1 MRAAVFTLAQART
14 PAAALATALGV
25 PLLDL
30 VVHRF
35 PDGELKL
42 TLGGAAETALLYV
55 PLDRPG
61 DKLLLVLMASEAL
74 RRNGARRVVLVAPYL
89 CYMRQDVAFHPLEAI
104 SQKVMGAMLAPAL
117 DRVVTVDAH
126 LHRTAALG
134 VVFPGIEAENLT
146 AWGVVAEALAQEKID
161 PRTVVVGPDVESGPL
176 VADLAGR
183 LGLDHAVGAKTRRGD
198 RDVSIVFDAAVSLAG
213 RPALLI
219 DDVVSSGGTL
229 VEVAEALGRAG
240 VTAIDAI
247 VTHALHDE
255 ETAARLARAGIRS
268 LRSSTS
274 VPHPSNAISLT
285 AMLAGALAREIA
297 AEATS

>member
-1 MRAAVFTLAQART
+1 MSAAIFTLAEARV
-14 PAAALATALGV
+14 PAGELAAALGV
-25 PLLDL
+25 PLFELL
-30 VVHRF
+30 VHRF
-35 PDGELKL
+35 PDGELRL

-61 DKLLLVLMASEAL
+61 DKLLVVLMASEAL
-74 RRNGARRVVLVAPYL
+74 RRNGARRIVLVAPYL

-104 SQKVMGAMLAPAL
+104 SQKVMGAMLTPAL

-126 LHRTAALG
+126 LHRTASLG
-134 VVFPGIEAENLT
+134 TVFPGIDAENLT
-146 AWGVVAEALAQEKID
+146 AWGVVAEVLAQERID

-183 LGLDHAVGAKTRRGD
+183 SGLGHAVGAKTRRGD
-198 RDVSIVFDAAVSLAG
+198 RDVSIAFEDPGRLAG
-213 RPALLI
+213 RPALI
-219 DDVVSSGGTL
+219 VDDVVSSGGTMI
-229 VEVAEALGRAG
+229 EVAEALGRAG
-240 VTAIDAI
+240 ATDIEAI
-247 VTHALHDE
+247 VTHALHDA
-255 ETAARLARAGIRS
+255 ETAARFARAGIRR

-285 AMLAGALAREIA
+285 AMLARTLAREIG